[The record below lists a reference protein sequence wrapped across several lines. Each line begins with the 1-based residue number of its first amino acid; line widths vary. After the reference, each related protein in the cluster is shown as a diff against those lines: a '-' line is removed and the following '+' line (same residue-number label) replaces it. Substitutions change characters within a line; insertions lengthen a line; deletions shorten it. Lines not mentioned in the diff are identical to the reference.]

1 MRQIYDR
8 KYNCFPR
15 NHHDAAPNNCRHSE
29 DFENAGVIFGAGK
42 TWRMGADFQRATKH
56 IIGSRV
62 LRRNSGLQPALSPA
76 GCKPAAR
83 IRLKA

>member
-1 MRQIYDR
+1 MRQIHDG

-56 IIGSRV
+56 LLGVAFSAVTQACSLMCRA
-62 LRRNSGLQPALSPA
+62 GL
-76 GCKPAAR
+76 
-83 IRLKA
+83 